1 MSAYDIVQTC
11 GFHQGLGG
19 DWDPPVGPSLQFL
32 ASVSQNSG
40 KQRKTAAEQRAVS
53 LFFTSPNHRQPRISA
68 ENEMSIADN
77 LWAKQQKQR
86 EPSRGRPFWAS
97 YE

>member
-11 GFHQGLGG
+11 GFHQGSGGRRLGSTG
-19 DWDPPVGPSLQFL
+19 SAIFAIL
-32 ASVSQNSG
+32 SICIT

-86 EPSRGRPFWAS
+86 EPSRGRPFCAS
-97 YE
+97 DECV

>member
-11 GFHQGLGG
+11 AFHQGLDG
-19 DWDPPVGPSLQFL
+19 DWDPPVAPSLQFL
-32 ASVSQNSG
+32 ASVSRNSG
-40 KQRKTAAEQRAVS
+40 KQRRNSGVVS
-53 LFFTSPNHRQPRISA
+53 LFFISPNHRQPRISA

-86 EPSRGRPFWAS
+86 EPSRGRPFCAS
-97 YE
+97 YECV